1 MAARFDDDDEVM
13 RFEITDKDLE
23 EEMGAHHNQRPRM
36 SKNQVTFGRPNC
48 LPNFHPWR
56 QE

>member
-48 LPNFHPWR
+48 LPNFRPW
-56 QE
+56 